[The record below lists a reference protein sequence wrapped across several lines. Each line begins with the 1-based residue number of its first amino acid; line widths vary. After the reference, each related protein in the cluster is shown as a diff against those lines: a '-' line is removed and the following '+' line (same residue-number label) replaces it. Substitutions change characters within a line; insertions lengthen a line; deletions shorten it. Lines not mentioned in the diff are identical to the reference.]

1 LHDAAASTLRG
12 AIDPLTFIR
21 STASGRFRQ
30 GEVMDIHDVQ
40 FPMAAAAQPGFKGR
54 LKQQIGGLLATLMTQ
69 RAARLAQG
77 QVAGDLSLT
86 DRLVIAALVRRHE
99 RQGTLDQLN
108 GLHDWLWSSRQ
119 ALAFHE
125 QAQARFQSWWL
136 DTHSAIVAPLLD
148 EIAAAPGRYRRLCEI
163 GCGSGLVLNDL
174 AQRLPQME
182 QLIGLD
188 LSAEQI
194 ARNRERYASVS
205 RMSFDSGD
213 AAAWLQTNAQPGWI
227 YFSNAG
233 VLEYF
238 PEARLRGLLRQT
250 ANRAPAMFAIVEPVD
265 HGHDLEQQLA
275 SKNYGAE
282 RSWSHNYP
290 HLFRDCGYT
299 LRWQREIEFGGM
311 RWMMLIAVV

>member
-1 LHDAAASTLRG
+1 
-12 AIDPLTFIR
+12 
-21 STASGRFRQ
+21 
-30 GEVMDIHDVQ
+30 MDIQNVQ
-40 FPMAAAAQPGFKGR
+40 FPLAASAPVGVKGR
-54 LKQQIGGLLATLMTQ
+54 LKQQLGALLASLMSQ

-77 QVAGDLSLT
+77 RIADDLSLT
-86 DRLVIAALVRRHE
+86 DRLVIAGLVRRHE

-119 ALAFHE
+119 AVAFHE
-125 QAQARFQSWWL
+125 QAQARFQSWWQ
-136 DTHSAIVAPLLD
+136 DTHSAIVAPLFD
-148 EIAAAPGRYRRLCEI
+148 ELQAEPGRYHTLCEI

-174 AQRLPQME
+174 AQRLPQFE

-194 ARNRERYASVS
+194 ARNRARYATQP
-205 RMSFDSGD
+205 RLRFDSGD
-213 AAAWLQTNAQPGWI
+213 AAVWLRQQARPGWV

-238 PEARLRGLLRQT
+238 PEAKLRSLLCQAASLR
-250 ANRAPAMFAIVEPVD
+250 PAMFAIVEPVD
-265 HGHDLEQQLA
+265 RAHDLDRQLA
-275 SKNYGAE
+275 SRNYGAE
-282 RSWSHNYP
+282 RSWSHHYP

-311 RWMMLIAVV
+311 RWMMLIAAA